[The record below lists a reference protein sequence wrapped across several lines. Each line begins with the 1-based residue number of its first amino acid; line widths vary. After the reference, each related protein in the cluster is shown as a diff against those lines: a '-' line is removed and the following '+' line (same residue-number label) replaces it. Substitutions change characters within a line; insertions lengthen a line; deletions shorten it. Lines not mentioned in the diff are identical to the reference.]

1 MNNSKLLK
9 TGDVIFLKKG
19 MNIQTYIQKNKHF
32 ATQYDICIGDKLKF
46 EKTIYSKSKLVLL
59 KKGFAYFLK
68 RALKKETNDF
78 ITQLNLYNDVF
89 DTSIFARKYTVEF
102 THEIRGKYTV
112 FCKKPENNIY
122 VTFVQSKDNNNFI
135 KLSRR

>member
-1 MNNSKLLK
+1 
-9 TGDVIFLKKG
+9 
-19 MNIQTYIQKNKHF
+19 MNIQTYIRKNKHF
-32 ATQYDICIGDKLKF
+32 ATQYDICIGDKLKL
-46 EKTIYSKSKLVLL
+46 EKTTYSQSRFVLL

-68 RALKKETNDF
+68 RAFKQETNDF

-89 DTSIFARKYTVEF
+89 DTSIFAGKYIVEF
-102 THEIRGKYTV
+102 AHKICGKYTV
-112 FCKKPENNIY
+112 FCKKTENNIY